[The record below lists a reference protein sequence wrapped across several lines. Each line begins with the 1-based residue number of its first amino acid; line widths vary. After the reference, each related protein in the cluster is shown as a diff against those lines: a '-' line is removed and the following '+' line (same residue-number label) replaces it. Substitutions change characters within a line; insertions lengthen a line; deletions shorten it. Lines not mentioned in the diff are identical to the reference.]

1 MSEETEDANR
11 RESVAARYGITLRTG
26 NAEADHLADLL
37 VEHLSEPWPSDVP
50 RGESFG
56 SIEPVMAQADVF
68 GWSLAA
74 LHGALSDTDRASL
87 SEYADDIEA
96 SLGYLAPIGRTSF
109 ELVVELARAAVKF
122 RPNRGLSPRQD

>member
-1 MSEETEDANR
+1 MSEELEDASR
-11 RESVAARYGITLRTG
+11 RESVATRFGIKRRTG
-26 NAEADHLADLL
+26 SAEADQLADLL
-37 VEHLSEPWPSDVP
+37 VEHLIEPWPSDVP

-74 LHGALSDTDRASL
+74 LHGALSDTDRARL
-87 SEYADDIEA
+87 SSYADEIEA

-109 ELVVELARAAVKF
+109 ELLVELARAAVKF
-122 RPNRGLSPRQD
+122 RPNRGLAPRQD